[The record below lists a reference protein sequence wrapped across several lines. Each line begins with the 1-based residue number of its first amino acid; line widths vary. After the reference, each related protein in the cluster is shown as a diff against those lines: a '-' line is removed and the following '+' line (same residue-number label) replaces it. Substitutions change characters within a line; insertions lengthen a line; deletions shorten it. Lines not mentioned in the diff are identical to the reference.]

1 MVGKIATAYFYVVV
15 ILLISLHIP
24 NTMLSTVLII
34 TSSAL
39 MLLSFVLYGKELKYM
54 VKEKEKLINEQKRN

>member
-1 MVGKIATAYFYVVV
+1 
-15 ILLISLHIP
+15 
-24 NTMLSTVLII
+24 MLSNVLII

-54 VKEKEKLINEQKRN
+54 VKEKEKLINEQKRD